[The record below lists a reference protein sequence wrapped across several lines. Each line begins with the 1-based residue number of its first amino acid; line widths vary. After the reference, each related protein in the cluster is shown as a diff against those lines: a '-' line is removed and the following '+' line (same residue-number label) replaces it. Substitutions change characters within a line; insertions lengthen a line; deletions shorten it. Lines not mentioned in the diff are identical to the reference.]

1 MDNMILQELNP
12 QIDTWDVILRLFL
25 SFAAGL
31 IIGIERGRHKQVL
44 SLRPHILIAVGSTL
58 VMLISIYMPQIFGAD
73 KNYDPGRIAAQVV
86 SGIGFL
92 GAGAIIRMGVNV
104 KGLTTATTI
113 WVASAIGL
121 AIGAGF
127 YLAAL
132 VAVVIILLVLIFI
145 DYLEKNVFR
154 ESLYKVLSVKYT
166 GIGDRKED
174 VITVLKKHQ
183 IRILTINIEKDYEK
197 KISKIR
203 YQIHIA
209 MHADTEKICS
219 EIALLFSEGDLKSV
233 EFETME

>member
-1 MDNMILQELNP
+1 MDNLFLQELDP
-12 QIDTWDVILRLFL
+12 QIDSWDVILRLFL
-25 SFAAGL
+25 SFVAGL

-127 YLAAL
+127 YLAAMI
-132 VAVVIILLVLIFI
+132 AVIVILLVLIFI

-154 ESLYKVLSVKYT
+154 ESLYKVVTVKFE
-166 GIGDRKED
+166 GLDDRKED
-174 VITVLKKHQ
+174 VVAVLKKHQ
-183 IRILTINIEKDYEK
+183 VRILTINVEKDFEK
-197 KISKIR
+197 QQTKM
-203 YQIHIA
+203 YFQVHIA
-209 MHADTEKICS
+209 MHADTEIMCNQIS
-219 EIALLFSEGDLKSV
+219 DTFAAGNLRFVG
-233 EFETME
+233 FETME

>member
-1 MDNMILQELNP
+1 MDTIFLQEINP
-12 QIDTWDVILRLFL
+12 QIDTWDVIVRLFL
-25 SFAAGL
+25 SFVAGL

-58 VMLISIYMPQIFGAD
+58 VMLISIYLPQIFGAD

-132 VAVVIILLVLIFI
+132 IAVVIIMLVLIFI
-145 DYLEKNVFR
+145 DFLEKNVFR
-154 ESLYKVLSVKYT
+154 ESLYKVVTVKYE
-166 GIGDRKED
+166 GMDNRKED
-174 VITVLKKHQ
+174 VVSILKKHQ
-183 IRILTINIEKDYEK
+183 VRILTINVEKDFEK
-197 KISKIR
+197 NVTKMHF
-203 YQIHIA
+203 QVHIA
-209 MHADTEKICS
+209 MHADTEVMCNQIS
-219 EIALLFSEGDLKSV
+219 GVFESGQIRAV

>member
-1 MDNMILQELNP
+1 MNSIFLQELDP

-25 SFAAGL
+25 SFIAGL

-58 VMLISIYMPQIFGAD
+58 VMLISIYMPQVFGAD

-132 VAVVIILLVLIFI
+132 FAVVAILLVLIFI
-145 DYLEKNVFR
+145 DHLEKNVFR
-154 ESLYKVLSVKYT
+154 ESLYKVVTVKFD
-166 GIGDRKED
+166 GVEDRKED
-174 VITVLKKHQ
+174 VVAVLKKHQ
-183 IRILTINIEKDYEK
+183 VRILTINTEKDFDKQQSRLYF
-197 KISKIR
+197 
-203 YQIHIA
+203 QVHIA
-209 MHADTEKICS
+209 MHADTEKICNQIS
-219 EIALLFSEGDLKSV
+219 DMFGPGHLKFV
-233 EFETME
+233 GFETME

>member
-1 MDNMILQELNP
+1 MDNLFLQEMNP

-58 VMLISIYMPQIFGAD
+58 VMLISIYMPQVFGAD

-127 YLAAL
+127 YFAAL
-132 VAVVIILLVLIFI
+132 IAVIIILLVLILI
-145 DYLEKNVFR
+145 DFLEKNVFR
-154 ESLYKVLSVKYT
+154 ESLYKVVTVKYT
-166 GIGDRKED
+166 GVDNRKED
-174 VITVLKKHQ
+174 VVAILKRHQ
-183 IRILTINIEKDYEK
+183 VRILTINIEKDFEK
-197 KISKIR
+197 QFTKMHFQV
-203 YQIHIA
+203 QIV
-209 MHADTEKICS
+209 MHADS
-219 EIALLFSEGDLKSV
+219 EIMCNQISEVFAPGNLRSV

>member
-1 MDNMILQELNP
+1 MDTIILQDVNP

-31 IIGIERGRHKQVL
+31 VIGIERGRHKQVL

-58 VMLISIYMPQIFGAD
+58 VMLISIYMPQVFGAD

-132 VAVVIILLVLIFI
+132 VAVVVILLVLIFI

-154 ESLYKVLSVKYT
+154 ESLYKVITVKYD
-166 GIGDRKED
+166 GLNNRKED
-174 VITVLKKHQ
+174 VVAVLKKHQ
-183 IRILTINIEKDYEK
+183 VRILTINIEKEYDRQ
-197 KISKIR
+197 ISKMR
-203 YQIHIA
+203 FQVHIV
-209 MHADTEKICS
+209 MHADTEKICN
-219 EIALLFSEGDLKSV
+219 EIAEIFAGEGLKSV
-233 EFETME
+233 DFETME